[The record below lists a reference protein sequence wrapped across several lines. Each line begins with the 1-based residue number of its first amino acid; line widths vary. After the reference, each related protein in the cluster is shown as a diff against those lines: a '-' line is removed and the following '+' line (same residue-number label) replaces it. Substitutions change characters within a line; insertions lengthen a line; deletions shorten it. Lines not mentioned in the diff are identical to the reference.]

1 MGPAPYWVRMKIL
14 SMVLV
19 GAALAAFT
27 TAQANVSQQTLDNL
41 NTAFQGE
48 SNASHRYE
56 GFAKKAD
63 SEGHAYVAR
72 LFRAAAKAESIHRD
86 THKKAILELGG
97 KIRNFKL
104 DEVSVGSTAENVRA
118 AIKGESYERDTM
130 YPEFMALAKKD
141 EAKPA
146 IRTLLY
152 AQKAEA
158 EHAKLYQDALDSLGK
173 PADSPLYVCK
183 VCGYT
188 VTKLPDKNCVS
199 CREPA
204 SNYGLIK

>member
-1 MGPAPYWVRMKIL
+1 MKQLFIL
-14 SMVLV
+14 LI
-19 GAALAAFT
+19 GAALAAVT
-27 TAQANVSQQTLDNL
+27 VAQADVSPETLDNL

-56 GFAKKAD
+56 AFAKKAD
-63 SEGHAYVAR
+63 ADGEPYVAR
-72 LFRAAAKAESIHRD
+72 LFRAAARAEAIHRD

-97 KIRNFKL
+97 KIRDFKL
-104 DEVSVGSTAENVRA
+104 AEVKAGTTADNLQA

-130 YPEFMALAKKD
+130 YPEFLAQAKKD
-141 EAKPA
+141 GAKPA

-158 EHAKLYQDALDSLGK
+158 EHAKLYQDALDNLGK
-173 PADSPLYVCK
+173 NVDRPLYVCN

-188 VTKLPDKNCVS
+188 VTKLPDKNCPS
-199 CREPA
+199 CREPV
-204 SNYGLIK
+204 SNYERIN